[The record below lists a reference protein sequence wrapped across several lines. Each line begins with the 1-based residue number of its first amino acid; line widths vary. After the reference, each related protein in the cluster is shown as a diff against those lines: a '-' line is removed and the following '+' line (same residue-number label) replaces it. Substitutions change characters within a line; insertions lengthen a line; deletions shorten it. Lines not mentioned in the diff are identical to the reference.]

1 MFKSKLLKS
10 NLSAFSLKLLLDLVS
25 LFLRSTFLKNLRSAI
40 NNVLSFLKS
49 KTCTVTNNLDN
60 LNLVRT
66 YFCKLYVEGI
76 LLLSCASTVCTS
88 APVSIFSRTSCSRS
102 TSAALSHSSTVSVF
116 AVRS

>member
-76 LLLSCASTVCTS
+76 LLLSCASTVCTCCCNYN
-88 APVSIFSRTSCSRS
+88 ACCCGYAELFLTCFYKIV
-102 TSAALSHSSTVSVF
+102 
-116 AVRS
+116 